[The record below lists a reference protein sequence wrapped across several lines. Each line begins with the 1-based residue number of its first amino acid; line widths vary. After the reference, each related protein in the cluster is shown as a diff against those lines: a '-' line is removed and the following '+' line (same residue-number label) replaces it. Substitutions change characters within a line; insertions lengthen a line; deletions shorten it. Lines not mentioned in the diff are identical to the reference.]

1 MLSLWKKLFHIALVV
16 LVITGFIVSHQ
27 TVRADSFDDIQKE
40 IDKVQEMY
48 DAQKNATSN
57 IEIEVGKLSKQLSGI
72 QSQIDSAE
80 RENNNLA
87 ESISKKEKDV
97 KSQYLVLSAKV
108 RDLYKKTRLSSPFL
122 VFASST
128 TAGELTRGLAYK
140 LAVADQDKDLIVL
153 ITKDILKLEEDK
165 KKIELDRAK
174 LASFQVKLDKQK
186 VFFEGEISKSKK
198 YQAELQKQIA
208 TLTAKQQAILSAR
221 SGSFI
226 TSVGSVPIGSDF
238 EASIAGFNGGAP
250 SGFFGVF
257 SFGAYTHRNGMS
269 QYGAKKLAESKNYR
283 EIIKWYYGKDI
294 KKDDGIPD
302 TINVNGYGN
311 MDFQT
316 YLYGIAEMPSDWPLE
331 ALKAQVIAARTYAM
345 RAGKPIC
352 ITESCQVFL
361 KSKSENPPENWK
373 RAVDE
378 TRKEIIDGD
387 VSSQYSSTAGGYLN
401 TSGWDTTDRSGSGD
415 WTSRALES
423 QAGSPWFY
431 KAWYRNGYKNSDNSC
446 GRKPWMSEEE
456 MSDIINAWLVLKKGE
471 GNGVDTG
478 RVLPVTIGSCSVGGQ
493 GGDAYSMTELRSKTN
508 NPVTSISGKPTV
520 SNNGSGSTTNVRF
533 VTNRGEVN
541 IPGLEF
547 KEVFNTRAPGYI
559 SIPQK
564 GFAFFN
570 IERK

>member
-1 MLSLWKKLFHIALVV
+1 MGL
-16 LVITGFIVSHQ
+16 IVSHQ
-27 TVRADSFDDIQKE
+27 IAQADDIDDIQKE
-40 IDKVQEMY
+40 MDIAQNML
-48 DAQKNATSN
+48 DAQESATSN
-57 IEIEVGKLSKQLSGI
+57 IEVEVDKLSKQLSNI
-72 QSQIDSAE
+72 QTQIDSAE
-80 RENNNLA
+80 RENAKLA
-87 ESISKKEKDV
+87 ASIAEKEKDI
-97 KSQYLVLSAKV
+97 KSQYLVLAVKV
-108 RDLYKKTRLSSPFL
+108 RDLYKKTSLFSSFL
-122 VFASST
+122 IFTSST
-128 TAGELTRGLAYK
+128 SASEIARGLAYK
-140 LAVADQDKDLIVL
+140 SAVADTDKDLIVS
-153 ITKDILKLEEDK
+153 ITKDIMRLEEDK
-165 KKIELDRAK
+165 KKVEADSIK
-174 LASFQVKLDKQK
+174 LASFQQKLDKQK
-186 VFFEGEISKSKK
+186 AFFDGEIAKSKK
-198 YQAELQKQIA
+198 YQAELRSKIA
-208 TLTAKQQAILSAR
+208 ILSAKQQAILGAR

-226 TSVGSVPIGSDF
+226 TSVGSVPIGSDYD
-238 EASIAGFNGGAP
+238 ASIAGFNDGAP
-250 SGFFGVF
+250 SGSFGVF

-283 EIIKWYYGKDI
+283 EIVKWYYGKDI
-294 KKDDGIPD
+294 KKDDGMPD

-331 ALKAQVIAARTYAM
+331 ALKAQAIAARTYAM

-352 ITESCQVFL
+352 TTESCQVFL
-361 KSKSENPPENWK
+361 KSKSENPPASW
-373 RAVDE
+373 RQAVDE
-378 TRKEIIDGD
+378 TRKEVIDGD

-401 TSGWDTTDRSGSGD
+401 TSGWDTTDRSGNGD

-471 GNGVDTG
+471 GNGIDTG

-493 GGDAYSMTELRSKTN
+493 GGDPYSMTELRSKTN

-541 IPGLEF
+541 IPGIEF

-570 IERK
+570 VERK

>member
-1 MLSLWKKLFHIALVV
+1 MLSPLKKLFHTGLFIALVMF
-16 LVITGFIVSHQ
+16 LIVSHQ
-27 TVRADSFDDIQKE
+27 MVRAESLEE
-40 IDKVQEMY
+40 IEKQISDLQQQMELSV
-48 DAQKNATSN
+48 NATTPL
-57 IEIEVGKLSKQLSGI
+57 EGEVAKLGKQVAGIQAQIKQAGVQVEELSSGI
-72 QSQIDSAE
+72 EE
-80 RENNNLA
+80 RD
-87 ESISKKEKDV
+87 KKIA
-97 KSQYLVLSAKV
+97 SQYIVLSAKV

-122 VFASST
+122 VFASSS

-140 LAVADQDKDLIVL
+140 SAVADEDKDLIVS
-153 ITKDILKLEEDK
+153 ITKDILKLEADK
-165 KKIELDRAK
+165 KKIEADRAR
-174 LASFQVKLDKQK
+174 LSGLQAKLDTQK
-186 VFFEGEISKSKK
+186 AFFEKEIAGAKK
-198 YQAELQKQIA
+198 WQAELSGKIA

-221 SGSFI
+221 SGLFI

-238 EASIAGFNGGAP
+238 DASIAGFNEGAP
-250 SGFFGVF
+250 SGSFGVF

-283 EIIKWYYGKDI
+283 DIIKWYYGQDV
-294 KKDDGIPD
+294 KKEDGMPD
-302 TINVNGYGN
+302 SIEVSGYGS

-331 ALKAQVIAARTYAM
+331 ALKAQVIAARTYAK

-352 ITESCQVFL
+352 TTESCQVFL
-361 KSKSENPPENWK
+361 KSKSENPPASWK
-373 RAVDE
+373 QAVDE
-378 TRKEIIDGD
+378 TRKEVIDGD
-387 VSSQYSSTAGGYLN
+387 VSAQYSSTAGGYLN
-401 TSGWDTTDRSGSGD
+401 TSGWDTTDRNGGGD

-431 KAWYRNGYKNSDNSC
+431 KSWYRNGYKNSDNAC
-446 GRKPWMSEEE
+446 GRKPWLSEEE
-456 MSDIINAWLVLKKGE
+456 MSDIINAWLILKKGE
-471 GNGVDTG
+471 GNGADTG
-478 RVLPVTIGSCSVGGQ
+478 RVLPVTISSCSVGGQ
-493 GGDAYSMTELRSKTN
+493 GGEPYSMTELRSKTN
-508 NPVTSISGKPTV
+508 NPVTSISGKPIL

-533 VTNRGEVN
+533 VTNRGEIN

>member
-1 MLSLWKKLFHIALVV
+1 MV
-16 LVITGFIVSHQ
+16 LIVSHQ
-27 TVRADSFDDIQKE
+27 TARADDVDDIQKQ
-40 IDKVQEMY
+40 IDDLQHQMELSVK
-48 DAQKNATSN
+48 ATTPLES
-57 IEIEVGKLSKQLSGI
+57 EVSKLGKQVSGI
-72 QSQIDSAE
+72 QTQIKQAGAQVEVLSVG
-80 RENNNLA
+80 
-87 ESISKKEKDV
+87 IKDRDN
-97 KSQYLVLSAKV
+97 KIASQYVVLSAKV

-140 LAVADQDKDLIVL
+140 SAVADEDKNLIVS
-153 ITKDILKLEEDK
+153 ITRDILKLEVDK
-165 KKIELDRAK
+165 KKIEADRLR
-174 LASFQVKLDKQK
+174 LAGLQTKLDTQK
-186 VFFEGEISKSKK
+186 AFFEKEIAGAKK
-198 YQAELQKQIA
+198 WQAELSGKIA

-238 EASIAGFNGGAP
+238 DASIAGFNGGAP
-250 SGFFGVF
+250 SGSFAVF

-283 EIIKWYYGKDI
+283 EIIQWYYGKEV
-294 KKDDGIPD
+294 KKDDGMPD
-302 TINVNGYGN
+302 NIEVSGYGN

-316 YLYGIAEMPSDWPLE
+316 YLYGIAEMPFDWPIE
-331 ALKAQVIAARTYAM
+331 ALKAQAIAARTYAK

-352 ITESCQVFL
+352 TTESCQVFL

-387 VSSQYSSTAGGYLN
+387 VSAQYSSTAGGYLN

-456 MSDIINAWLVLKKGE
+456 MSDIINAWLILKKGE
-471 GNGVDTG
+471 GNGADTG

-493 GGDAYSMTELRSKTN
+493 GGDPYSMADLRSKTN
-508 NPVTSISGKPTV
+508 NPVTSISGKPTL

-533 VTNRGEVN
+533 MTNRGEVN